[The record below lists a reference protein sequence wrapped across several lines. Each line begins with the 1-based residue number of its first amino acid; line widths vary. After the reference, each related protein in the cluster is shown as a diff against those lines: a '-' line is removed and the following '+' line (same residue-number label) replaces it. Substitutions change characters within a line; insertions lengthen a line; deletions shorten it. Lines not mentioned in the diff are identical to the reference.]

1 LWARGAHGYNGP
13 TCRTHHPELPVT
25 RTLVALALVSLA
37 AVSALP
43 AAEPAPTPKKLTER
57 ESFFR
62 KSPVLKINIEVD
74 KKEVEKLGR
83 EPRKYAKCTIK
94 EGDIELKEVGIHLK
108 GAAGSWRDFND
119 KPGLTLN
126 TDKFVDDQ
134 LFHGM
139 DKWHLANSVQDPS
152 YVSELLCGE
161 LYRACGVPAS
171 RVAHALVTI
180 NGRKRGLY
188 YLKEGYDKQF
198 LKEHF
203 GNNNGNF
210 YDGGFLRDIDADLQ
224 LVSTKDDVKDRADL
238 KALVAAC
245 RERDEAKRWE
255 KLEKLLDMDRF
266 VSYLVL
272 QAVTWDWDG
281 YPLNRNNYRIY
292 HDPKRD
298 KIVFLPSGMDQM
310 FGDPNGPILP
320 GYQGMVAQAV
330 INTKEGKKRYYARLR
345 EIREEVFLV
354 PAWHKRLDELEAIV
368 QPALAS
374 VDQGAGRDYKNQ
386 VNRLREAIKIRAKAI
401 DDQLKRVPQ

>member
-1 LWARGAHGYNGP
+1 M
-13 TCRTHHPELPVT
+13 T
-25 RTLVALALVSLA
+25 RTLVALAAVALA
-37 AVSALP
+37 AASAALP
-43 AAEPAPTPKKLTER
+43 AAEPAPAPAPKKLSER

-62 KSPVLKINIEVD
+62 KSPVLKISIEVD

-83 EPRKYAKCTIK
+83 EPRKYAKSTIK
-94 EGDIELKEVGIHLK
+94 EGSEELKDVGIHLK

-126 TDKFVDDQ
+126 TDKFADGQ

-152 YVSELLCGE
+152 YISELLCGE

-188 YLKEGYDKQF
+188 YLKEGYDKEF

-203 GNNNGNF
+203 GNKNGNF

-224 LVSTKDDVKDRADL
+224 LISGEGDVANRADL
-238 KALVAAC
+238 KALVAAS
-245 RERDEAKRWE
+245 REGDEKKRFE

-266 VSYLVL
+266 ITYLVL
-272 QAVTWDWDG
+272 SSVTWDWDG

-320 GYQGMVAQAV
+320 GFQGMVASGV
-330 INTKEGKKRYYARLR
+330 INTKEGKKRYFARMR
-345 EIREEVFLV
+345 EIREKVFVV
-354 PAWHKRLDELEAIV
+354 PALHKRLDELEAVV

>member
-1 LWARGAHGYNGP
+1 M
-13 TCRTHHPELPVT
+13 T
-25 RTLVALALVSLA
+25 RTLVALAAVALA
-37 AVSALP
+37 AASAALP
-43 AAEPAPTPKKLTER
+43 AAEPAPAPKKLTER
-57 ESFFR
+57 EAFFR
-62 KSPVLKINIEVD
+62 KSPVLKISIEVD

-83 EPRKYAKCTIK
+83 EPRKYAKSTIK
-94 EGDIELKEVGIHLK
+94 EGSEELKDVGIHLK

-126 TDKFVDDQ
+126 TDKFAEGQ

-152 YVSELLCGE
+152 YISELLCGE

-188 YLKEGYDKQF
+188 YLKEGYDKEF

-203 GNNNGNF
+203 GNKNGNF

-224 LVSTKDDVKDRADL
+224 LISGEGDVANRADL
-238 KALVAAC
+238 KALVAAS
-245 RERDEAKRWE
+245 REGDEKKRFE

-266 VSYLVL
+266 ITYLVL
-272 QAVTWDWDG
+272 SSVTWDWDG

-320 GYQGMVAQAV
+320 GFQGMVASGV
-330 INTKEGKKRYYARLR
+330 INTKEGKKRYFARMR
-345 EIREEVFLV
+345 EIREKVFVV
-354 PAWHKRLDELEAIV
+354 PALHKRLDELEAVV